1 MARRCFSPSG
11 CHFDDPR
18 LPCRYFRGGQPA
30 RPCQITLAGGAAER
44 QELQEACMIG
54 QTISHYQILEK
65 LGEGGMGVVY
75 KAQDTKLDRLVALKF
90 LPQHVSGSEEEK
102 TRFVQEAKAAA
113 ALNHPNICTVYGIE
127 ESASAEVSAD
137 GQMFIAMEFVEGQ
150 TLRQKTSGGAEQ
162 RPALQLKQVVDIGV
176 QLADGL
182 AIAHD
187 KGIVH
192 RDLKPENIMLQKDGR
207 VKIMDFGLAKLKGA
221 SRLTKAGST
230 VGTAGY
236 MSPEQVQG
244 EETDHR
250 TDIFSLG
257 VILYE
262 LFVSQSPFKGVH
274 ETAINY
280 EIVNV
285 DPEPMTSVKPEIDPE
300 LDRIILECLQKE
312 PDERY
317 QAVKDVSKELK
328 RFTRESSRQRMSRT
342 RTVTSVDHDTR
353 MQAGSGHSKSPLD
366 RVPRVLWIGLSLLF
380 FVTTIVSVFF
390 MREDSATSGEVVRA
404 FVPLPERS
412 SLSSSFGGG
421 HIALSPDGR
430 KLAFVAVDSLGRRN
444 LWVRPLSALSAS
456 ILHGTEGAWA
466 PFWSPDNRSIAFF
479 AGGKLKK
486 IEATGGP
493 PFSICDIVVPRGGSW
508 GKNGIIVLPID
519 QSAGISQVSDAG
531 GVPKEVT
538 TLDKSRNEQ
547 THRWPYFLPDG
558 KHFLYFSRTTV
569 AGSGGELDAMMVAS
583 IDGTVNK
590 RLMAGISNVAYASGH
605 LLYMRENS
613 LMAHPF
619 DPDDLELKGDPVPIG
634 EGVQFDA
641 RFSVASFSVSNT
653 GVLVY
658 QGRSSAST
666 PELTLMNPKGEKI
679 FSLRNVEIFV
689 TARLSR
695 DGRRIAMDLYHTG
708 ARNSDIWLYEV
719 DRGVNTRF
727 TFDPAIE
734 WNPVWSADGSRVVF
748 ASNRKT
754 HHDLYEKVSSGAASE
769 QLLLES
775 GYDKIPTD
783 WSPDGKFLLF
793 HSSGDP
799 KTKTDIWVLPMFGE
813 KKPAPFLQTEYS
825 ELNGRFSP
833 DMRWIAYQSNESGS
847 VEVYVRPFPGADAKW
862 QVSTSGGS
870 WPRWHRNGKEIF
882 YSRSGKIM
890 SVEVDGAGS
899 TFRIGKVREHFDQS
913 SVGGTAIRDISD
925 DGQRIFLEISNVQQE
940 AVPLTLVVNWTAEAV
955 RK

>member
-1 MARRCFSPSG
+1 
-11 CHFDDPR
+11 
-18 LPCRYFRGGQPA
+18 
-30 RPCQITLAGGAAER
+30 
-44 QELQEACMIG
+44 
-54 QTISHYQILEK
+54 
-65 LGEGGMGVVY
+65 
-75 KAQDTKLDRLVALKF
+75 DTTLDRFVALKF
-90 LPQHVSGSEEEK
+90 LPPHLVASEEDK
-102 TRFVQEAKAAA
+102 ARFVQEAKAAA
-113 ALNHPNICTVYGIE
+113 ALNHPNICTIHGIE
-127 ESASAEVSAD
+127 EHADPASVGAPA
-137 GQMFIAMEFVEGQ
+137 GKQMFIAMEFVQGQ
-150 TLRQKTSGGAEQ
+150 TLRQKTPAGAEQ
-162 RPALQLKQVVDIGV
+162 RSALQLKQAVDIGV

-182 AIAHD
+182 AAAHE

-192 RDLKPENIMLQKDGR
+192 RDLKPENIMVQKDGR

-262 LFVSQSPFKGVH
+262 LFAGQSPFKGVH

-342 RTVTSVDHDTR
+342 RIAATPVSREVRTQEEKS
-353 MQAGSGHSKSPLD
+353 GSKNLFD
-366 RVPRVLWIGLSLLF
+366 RIPGVLWMGLALLFLGTTVVSLLF
-380 FVTTIVSVFF
+380 F
-390 MREDSATSGEVVRA
+390 RGDDSEMSGEVVRA
-404 FVPLPERS
+404 LVPLPEKNT
-412 SLSSSFGGG
+412 LAGNFGGG

-430 KLAFVAVDSLGRRN
+430 KLAFVAEDSLGRRN

-456 ILHGTEGAWA
+456 MLPGTQGASF

-486 IEATGGP
+486 IDATGGP
-493 PFSICDIVVPRGGSW
+493 PFSICDVVFPRGGSW
-508 GKNGIIVLPID
+508 GKNGIIVLPVD
-519 QSAGISQVSDAG
+519 QTVGIFQVSDAG

-558 KHFLYFSRTTV
+558 KHFLYFSRTT
-569 AGSGGELDAMMVAS
+569 AIGSGGELDAIVVAS

-590 RLMAGISNVAYASGH
+590 RLLAGTSNVAYASGH

-613 LMAHPF
+613 LMAHAF
-619 DPDDLELKGDPVPIG
+619 DPDALELKGDPFPIG
-634 EGVQFDA
+634 IGVHFNA

-653 GVLVY
+653 GVLIY
-658 QGRSSAST
+658 QGHSSSST
-666 PELTLMNPKGEKI
+666 PELALMDLKGNKS
-679 FSLRNVEIFV
+679 FSLRNAEIFV
-689 TARLSR
+689 SARLSR
-695 DGRRIAMDLYHTG
+695 DGRRIAMELYHTG
-708 ARNSDIWLYEV
+708 ARNSDIWLYEI

-727 TFDPAIE
+727 TFDPAVE
-734 WNPVWSADGSRVVF
+734 WYPVWSPDGSRVVF
-748 ASNRKT
+748 ASNRKG
-754 HHDLYEKVSSGAASE
+754 HHDLYEKVSSGASSE
-769 QLLLES
+769 QLLLET
-775 GYDKIPTD
+775 GYDKIPSD
-783 WSPDGKFLLF
+783 WSPDGKFILF
-793 HSSGDP
+793 HSVGDP
-799 KTKTDIWVLPMFGE
+799 KTKSDIWVLPMSGDR
-813 KKPAPFLQTEYS
+813 KPMPFLQTEYL
-825 ELNGRFSP
+825 ELNARFSR
-833 DMRWIAYQSNESGS
+833 DMRWIAYQSDESGRN
-847 VEVYVRPFPGADAKW
+847 EIYVRPFPGADAKW
-862 QVSTSGGS
+862 QVSTHGGTA
-870 WPRWHRNGKEIF
+870 PRWHGNGKEVF
-882 YSRSGKIM
+882 FLTAGKIM
-890 SVEVDGAGS
+890 SVEVDGTGS
-899 TFRIGKVREHFDQS
+899 TLRIGKMREHFDPS
-913 SVGGTAIRDISD
+913 SVGGTATRDISE
-925 DGQRIFLEISNVQQE
+925 DGQRILLEISNVQQE
-940 AVPLTLVVNWTAEAV
+940 SVPLTLVVNWTAETI

>member
-1 MARRCFSPSG
+1 
-11 CHFDDPR
+11 
-18 LPCRYFRGGQPA
+18 
-30 RPCQITLAGGAAER
+30 
-44 QELQEACMIG
+44 MIG
-54 QTISHYQILEK
+54 QTISHYKILEK

-90 LPQHVSGSEEEK
+90 LPHHVSGSEEDK
-102 TRFVQEAKAAA
+102 ARFVQEAKAAA
-113 ALNHPNICTVYGIE
+113 ALNHPNICTIYGIE
-127 ESASAEVSAD
+127 ESASAEASADRHD

-150 TLRQKTSGGAEQ
+150 TVRQKTSGGAEQ
-162 RPALQLKQVVDIGV
+162 RSVLQLKQAVDIGV

-182 AIAHD
+182 AAAHE

-262 LFVSQSPFKGVH
+262 LFVGQSPFKGVH

-353 MQAGSGHSKSPLD
+353 MQAGSSRSNNLLD
-366 RVPRVLWIGLSLLF
+366 RIPGVLWMGLSLLF

-390 MREDSATSGEVVRA
+390 FKGEDSAISGEVVRA
-404 FVPLPERS
+404 LVPLPEKNTLVS
-412 SLSSSFGGG
+412 TFGGG

-430 KLAFVAVDSLGRRN
+430 KLAFVAEDSLGRRN

-456 ILHGTEGAWA
+456 ILPGTEGAWS

-508 GKNGIIVLPID
+508 GKNGIIVLPVD
-519 QSAGISQVSDAG
+519 QTVGISQVSDAG

-558 KHFLYFSRTTV
+558 KHFLYFSRTT
-569 AGSGGELDAMMVAS
+569 AIGSGGELDAIMVAS

-590 RLMAGISNVAYASGH
+590 RLLAGTSNVAYASGH

-619 DPDDLELKGDPVPIG
+619 DPDVLELKGDPFPIG
-634 EGVQFDA
+634 EGVHFNA
-641 RFSVASFSVSNT
+641 RFSVATFSVSHT
-653 GVLVY
+653 GILVY
-658 QGRSSAST
+658 QGHSSSST
-666 PELTLMNPKGEKI
+666 PELTLMDLKGKKTL
-679 FSLRNVEIFV
+679 SLRNAEIFV
-689 TARLSR
+689 SARLSR

-727 TFDPAIE
+727 TFDPAVE
-734 WNPVWSADGSRVVF
+734 WNPVWSPDGSRVVF
-748 ASNRKT
+748 ASNRKV
-754 HHDLYEKVSSGAASE
+754 HHDLYEKVSSGASSE
-769 QLLLES
+769 QLLLET
-775 GYDKIPTD
+775 GYDKTPSD
-783 WSPDGKFLLF
+783 WSPDGKFILF
-793 HSSGDP
+793 HSAGDP
-799 KTKTDIWVLPMFGE
+799 KTKTDIWVLPMSGE
-813 KKPAPFLQTEYS
+813 KKPTPFLQTEYS

-833 DMRWIAYQSNESGS
+833 DMRWIAYQSDESGRN
-847 VEVYVRPFPGADAKW
+847 EIYVRPFPGADAKW
-862 QVSTSGGS
+862 QVSTSGGGS
-870 WPRWHRNGKEIF
+870 PRWHRNGKEIF
-882 YSRSGKIM
+882 YGSAGRIM
-890 SVEVDGAGS
+890 SVEVDGVGS

-913 SVGGTAIRDISD
+913 SVGGTAMRDISQ
-925 DGQRIFLEISNVQQE
+925 DGQRILLEISNIQQVT
-940 AVPLTLVVNWTAEAV
+940 APLTLVVNWTAETI